1 VPVHCTSDGL
11 LPSPRPPGIVARM
24 SAPVAAAKLVRN
36 TLANGVGSVTGIVVG
51 LILTPFLIHRLGLAA
66 YGVWALALT
75 LTFGG
80 GYASLSEL
88 GIEGAT
94 VRYVA
99 ESTADHDLQA
109 VNHTVSTTL
118 AVLCAIALIL
128 APTAV
133 GLAHPLVLLFGVPA
147 HLRGAAT
154 TCFALVGSQLAL
166 ELPARAFVAV
176 LEGTQQFVVYQ
187 SVELGRALL
196 QAALYVIVLLHGW
209 GIAGLG
215 GALAASSLA
224 ALVAYW
230 LLAHRAI
237 AGLRASPFRA
247 RRAELARLVRFGGGV
262 FSLRLVSTVYN
273 QMDKAIVGVALGP
286 RSVGLYEFANK
297 INLSAATIGSVSVS
311 AVVPAAASLRRDA
324 ALVRDMYVRGSCYAT
339 AGSLPFA
346 VAAFIFAKPL
356 LLSWIGPAAAPAIG
370 AARLFVAYQ
379 AMHVVHNVGSTM
391 LYGLGRIRFPL
402 IVTATA
408 TLLNLALSIA
418 LVHPLGFSG
427 VIVGTLVA
435 NGLAWP
441 VLLSYYLRVFDCP
454 LRTWLRRLVGPNLPG
469 LVVQIGVSLLL
480 YMAVGEHSRSLAV
493 TALLCAVSV
502 AVSLVTF
509 VLLGVR
515 GEDRSVLADTLRR
528 AVGRTP
534 REVPA

>member
-1 VPVHCTSDGL
+1 
-11 LPSPRPPGIVARM
+11 M
-24 SAPVAAAKLVRN
+24 SAPAAAKLVRN

-51 LILTPFLIHRLGLAA
+51 LILTPFLIHRLGLTA

-75 LTFGG
+75 LTFAG

-99 ESTADHDLQA
+99 ESAADHDLRA
-109 VNHTVSTTL
+109 LNRTVSTTL
-118 AVLCAIALIL
+118 AVLCAIAVIL
-128 APTAV
+128 GATAV
-133 GLAHPLVLLFGVPA
+133 ALAHPLVLLFGVPA

-154 TCFALVGSQLAL
+154 TCFALVGAQLAL

-176 LEGTQQFVVYQ
+176 LEGTQRFVVYQ

-196 QAALYVIVLLHGW
+196 LAALYVIVLLHGW

-224 ALVAYW
+224 ALMTYW
-230 LLAHRAI
+230 LVAHRVV

-273 QMDKAIVGVALGP
+273 QMDKAIVGVALGS
-286 RSVGLYEFANK
+286 RSVGLYEIANK
-297 INLSAATIGSVSVS
+297 VNLSAATIGSVSVS
-311 AVVPAAASLRRDA
+311 AVVPAAASLRDEA
-324 ALVRDMYVRGSCYAT
+324 ALLRDMYVRGSCYAT
-339 AGSLPFA
+339 AASLPFA
-346 VAAFIFAKPL
+346 VAAFIFARPL
-356 LLSWIGPAAAPAIG
+356 LLSWIGPSAAPAVG
-370 AARLFVAYQ
+370 AARLFVVYEAIQ
-379 AMHVVHNVGSTM
+379 VVHNVGSTM

-402 IVTATA
+402 IVNVTA

-418 LVHPLGFSG
+418 LVHSLGFSG

-441 VLLSYYLRVFDCP
+441 VLLWYYLRVFDCP
-454 LRTWLRRLVGPNLPG
+454 LRTWLRRLAGPNLPG
-469 LVVQIGVSLLL
+469 LVLQLGVSLLL
-480 YMAVGEHSRSLAV
+480 YVAVGEHSRSLAV
-493 TALLCAVSV
+493 VALLFAVSV
-502 AVSLVTF
+502 AVSLVAF

-528 AVGRTP
+528 AVGRAP
-534 REVPA
+534 REAPA